1 VIDSSIG
8 TKMIDIFSSA
18 WATVTRHRL
27 CSVLAILGVAI
38 GVCALTSIMS
48 TENSW
53 RKAVIAFFAP
63 MDLETVKVALSTDDN
78 WQGSGFRRGSLE
90 MSDVEAIQ
98 ARCPAIQSITP
109 MMSGSVEAKTRGSP
123 VPTNLYAVPAGFT
136 KTLPDKVCEGRLFTR
151 EEEARKTPVCLLSF
165 EARVWLFGDEP
176 AVGQPIRLQGRR
188 FTVVG
193 VISGNRRVGISAQA
207 VYIPFDQARRLVT
220 YGSFYR
226 PRMQIFARTRD
237 PRTTSQEIERLMR
250 ERVGGEKSY
259 QFTES
264 LWVVREQAVHARMR
278 VTLYSGLA
286 GFCALL
292 AAGIGIAALLFVSVA
307 ERSQEIGIRR
317 AVGASR
323 GVVCGEYIITA
334 AILALLGALLGGV
347 LAVPASAMGVFATKW
362 QPVTGTSGAVLGG
375 GRQLPSMS
383 DIAVSVSWGALG
395 IAVILALVIGIVAAL
410 APASEAA
417 GVDPA
422 RAIARRAGT
431 EIRPRRSLTSVQ
443 VGFGV
448 LVLIILTSYFSVM
461 QNQERTEARNA
472 LGQDS
477 ISATVD
483 PIAAMRKPLD
493 DRYVQKC
500 REIIAGVITSP
511 EKMDNLRRN
520 TPLLGAVTPSVR
532 CVAAVSSGGRTM
544 NQAWLTFT
552 TAEAFEYEP
561 ALPADIKAKVTEAFR
576 AGQAVAVIAP
586 WTKTVFFGRHDAIG
600 KTITVAGRKFTVV
613 AVHDCPDYRGEHWDP
628 NVVPGIVIP
637 TEFYAAIEHR
647 INRIE
652 NLSFSMNE
660 TGVYARPLDSRQYDK
675 AAAQFRDA
683 LLHTIPEEYRLTI
696 KFREEIPE
704 TTRQFIFQHKAVA
717 ARGAVGALAVLLV
730 ALIGLAN
737 MLLVSIYESLRETG
751 LRRALGAQKS
761 DVFLHFMSEGVWLSA
776 IGAGAGLALGAGICF
791 AARTWAGLPITLSA
805 FWTVAGA
812 VATVIAG
819 LAVSL
824 PPAVIAARVRPVEA
838 LRYE

>member
-1 VIDSSIG
+1 
-8 TKMIDIFSSA
+8 MIDIFSSA

-226 PRMQIFARTRD
+226 PRMEIFARARD
-237 PRTTSQEIERLMR
+237 PRTASTEMERLIR

-317 AVGASR
+317 ALGASR

-347 LAVPASAMGVFATKW
+347 LAIPASAMGVFATKW
-362 QPVTGTSGAVLGG
+362 QPVTGTSGAVLGA
-375 GRQLPSMS
+375 GRQLPSVS

-395 IAVILALVIGIVAAL
+395 IAIVLALVTGVVAAL

-431 EIRPRRSLTSVQ
+431 EIRPRKFLTCAQ

-448 LVLIILTSYFSVM
+448 LVFVLLTSYFSAM
-461 QNQERTEARNA
+461 DTQERTEARNA

-477 ISATVD
+477 IVAIVD
-483 PIAAMRKPLD
+483 PVAAMRKPLD
-493 DRYVQKC
+493 DRYVQQC
-500 REIIAGVITSP
+500 RDAVADVITSP
-511 EKMDNLRRN
+511 GKMATLRRN
-520 TPLLGAVTPSVR
+520 TPLLGSVTISVR
-532 CVAAVSSGGRTM
+532 QVAAVSGGSR
-544 NQAWLTFT
+544 AADHARLTFT
-552 TAEAFEYEP
+552 TAEAFDYKP
-561 ALPADIKAKVTEAFR
+561 VLPADIKAKITEAFR
-576 AGQAVAVIAP
+576 AGRAVVVIP
-586 WTKTVFFGRHDAIG
+586 PSIRKGLFGRRDAIG

-613 AVHDCPDYRGEHWDP
+613 AVAYCPDYRWDCLESTA
-628 NVVPGIVIP
+628 IP
-637 TEFYAAIEHR
+637 MEFYALLKHR
-647 INRIE
+647 
-652 NLSFSMNE
+652 FSRGRTLASHGNE
-660 TGVYARPLDSRQYDK
+660 VGVYARPLDSRQYDK

-683 LLHTIPEEYRLTI
+683 LLQIMPEEYRLTI
-696 KFREEIPE
+696 KFKQNIPE

-717 ARGAVGALAVLLV
+717 VRGAVGALAVLLV

-737 MLLVSIYESLRETG
+737 MLLVSVHQELHETG
-751 LRRALGAQKS
+751 VRRAFGAQQA
-761 DVFLHFMSEGVWLSA
+761 DIALHFLSEGVLLSA
-776 IGAGAGLALGAGICF
+776 AGSAGGLLAGGLVC
-791 AARTWAGLPITLSA
+791 WAMRASVGLPLFVSV
-805 FWTVAGA
+805 FWAAAGA
-812 VATVIAG
+812 VATVLAG
-819 LAVSL
+819 TLISL
-824 PPAVIAARVRPVEA
+824 FPAAAAACIHPVEA